1 MFSVG
6 HDDRGKP
13 LAVLCGR
20 ALEVAREQGVTEV
33 YLSISHTR
41 DVAVANAA
49 AATPASQ
56 PKRPERVDEKAVI
69 TAARFKRSPVVAR
82 GARLEGE

>member
-1 MFSVG
+1 M
-6 HDDRGKP
+6 
-13 LAVLCGR
+13 LCGR

-33 YLSISHTR
+33 YLSISHTRR

-69 TAARFKRSPVVAR
+69 AARFKEARSL
-82 GARLEGE
+82 LEELDSKGE